1 MLEDDST
8 AAPLLDDLRRAL
20 PADATMQNLLG
31 IMSTKLDLCGRLPI
45 YEYEANIEG
54 HRTSAAAFHELAQ
67 VERESFNALVTC
79 LRRHL
84 DETGNS
90 DRAAASKPK
99 RPARGR
105 R

>member
-20 PADATMQNLLG
+20 PADATLQNLLG

-67 VERESFNALVTC
+67 VERESFNALLSC

-84 DETGNS
+84 DETGS
-90 DRAAASKPK
+90 GGAAPSKPK

>member
-1 MLEDDST
+1 MLEDEST

-20 PADATMQNLLG
+20 PADATLQNLLG

-67 VERESFNALVTC
+67 VERDSFNALVSC

-84 DETGNS
+84 DETGNGK
-90 DRAAASKPK
+90 ASEATTRK
-99 RPARGR
+99 RPAGGR